1 MNEPP
6 WRNNLRLDEARIRW
20 LHKNAPPVK
29 AAIQGFVAERAGT
42 DLGAEL
48 DIGFSLDMRHIS
60 FDVWYQTDR
69 ELEQDKSSGRHEQ
82 LAEIMRSAARGC
94 ANAES
99 SVRFHSHQFV
109 REKYSGDYFAYMA

>member
-20 LHKNAPPVK
+20 LHRNAPPVK
-29 AAIQGFVAERAGT
+29 AAIQRFVAERAGT

-60 FDVWYQTDR
+60 FDVWYQTDQ
-69 ELEQDKSSGRHEQ
+69 ELERDKSSGRHEQ
-82 LAEIMRSAARGC
+82 LAGIMRSAAGEC

-99 SVRFHSHQFV
+99 EVRFHSRQFV
-109 REKYSGDYFAYMA
+109 REQCGDDYFAYMG